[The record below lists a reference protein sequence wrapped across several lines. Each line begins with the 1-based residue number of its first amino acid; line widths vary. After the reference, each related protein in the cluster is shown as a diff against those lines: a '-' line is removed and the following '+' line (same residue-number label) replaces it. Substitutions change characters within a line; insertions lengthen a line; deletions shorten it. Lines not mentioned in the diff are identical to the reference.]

1 MFESLGSR
9 LSGVFDRLRGRG
21 HLTEKDVDEALR
33 EVRLALLEADV
44 NFLVVKDFM
53 AHVRERA
60 VGSEVLESLTP
71 GQHIVGIVNDELV
84 RLLGGAAAKLTLAG
98 KPPVVVMLVGLQG
111 SGKTTAAAKLAV
123 MLRKQGRR
131 PLLAAADVQRPAAIE
146 QLKTLGRETQIPVVG
161 EVGRTA
167 LDNAA
172 DAVRE
177 ANQTGADVV
186 IVDTAGRLHI
196 DEEMMDEAAALKA
209 ALKPSEILFVVD
221 AMTGQEAV
229 NVAKAFFERL
239 AFDGVILTKL
249 DGDARGGAALS
260 IRQVVGRP
268 VVLASVGERMDQLEQ
283 FYPDRMAG
291 RILGMGDVMTLVEKA
306 RENVDEQRAA
316 ELEDKLRRAEFTLE
330 DFLDQLEEMRRMGP
344 IGELMNMIPG
354 LSKAA
359 GKQGLALDEKE
370 FARIEAI
377 IRSMTPAERRE
388 PQIISGSRRRR
399 IADGSGTTTHDV
411 NQLLKQFAQA
421 RKMLKS
427 LGQTGKRGSRRMPQM
442 PFGLG

>member
-9 LSGVFDRLRGRG
+9 LSGVFDRLKGRG

-44 NFLVVKDFM
+44 NFRVARDFM
-53 AHVRERA
+53 SHVRERA

-71 GQHIVGIVNDELV
+71 GQHIVGIVNDEMV
-84 RLLGGAAAKLTLAG
+84 KLLGGTAAKLTLAG
-98 KPPVVVMLVGLQG
+98 KVPVVVMLVGLQG

-123 MLRKQGRR
+123 LLRKQGRR

-161 EVGRTA
+161 EAGRTA
-167 LDNAA
+167 LENATS
-172 DAVRE
+172 AVRE
-177 ANQTGADVV
+177 ADKTGADVV

-196 DEEMMDEAAALKA
+196 DEVMMDEVAQLKA
-209 ALKPSEILFVVD
+209 ALKPSEILFVID

-229 NVAKAFFERL
+229 NVAKAFFDRL
-239 AFDGVILTKL
+239 AFDGVVLTKL

-268 VVLASVGERMDQLEQ
+268 IVFASVGERLDQLEQ
-283 FYPDRMAG
+283 FHPDRMAG

-306 RENVDEQRAA
+306 RDSVDEQRAA
-316 ELEDKLRRAEFTLE
+316 ELEEKMRRADFTLE
-330 DFLDQLEEMRRMGP
+330 DFLDQLQQMREMGP

-354 LSKAA
+354 MSKMA
-359 GKQGLALDEKE
+359 GKQGIAFDEKE
-370 FARIEAI
+370 FKRIEAMI
-377 IRSMTPAERRE
+377 QSMTPEERRN
-388 PQIISGSRRRR
+388 PQLISGSRRQR
-399 IADGSGTTTHDV
+399 IAAGSGTTTHDI

-421 RKMLKS
+421 RKLLKS
-427 LGQTGKRGSRRMPQM
+427 MGQMGKRGGRRMPQM